1 MMSRVLAAIGVC
13 IVILG
18 SGCAGAPPV
27 REFTLA
33 RTAIDAAR
41 KAGAPRYASGFWN
54 RAEEHYRRASVSYKD
69 RYYEEAKKLF
79 KKARVYAEKAE
90 NSTRL
95 KKFKSGD
102 GFL

>member
-1 MMSRVLAAIGVC
+1 MNRILIAIGIC
-13 IVILG
+13 IVTFG

-27 REFTLA
+27 KDFTLA

-41 KAGAPRYASGFWN
+41 KAGAPRYAPGFWN
-54 RAEEHYRRASVSYKD
+54 RAEEHYRRASILYKD
-69 RYYEEAKKLF
+69 RYYEEAKQLF

-102 GFL
+102 GFS